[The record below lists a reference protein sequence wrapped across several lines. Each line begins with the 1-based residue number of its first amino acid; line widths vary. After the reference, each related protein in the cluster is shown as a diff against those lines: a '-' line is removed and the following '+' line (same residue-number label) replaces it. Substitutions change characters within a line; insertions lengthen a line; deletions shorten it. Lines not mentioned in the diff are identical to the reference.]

1 MNDQSASFHQGA
13 KPETLAG
20 LSGMGSKLSARPK
33 EDGKNEDIS
42 MNKQIWR
49 YVEEHNIGI
58 GGRVEDLEIFTRTCQ
73 NLEP

>member
-1 MNDQSASFHQGA
+1 
-13 KPETLAG
+13 
-20 LSGMGSKLSARPK
+20 MGSKLSARPK
-33 EDGKNEDIS
+33 EDGKKEDIS
-42 MNKQIWR
+42 MNKQILR